1 MLKSGEC
8 RSTAKRGT
16 WDRAAWMLH
25 EAGSW
30 GSSPVSFA
38 IFPMGCWWK
47 TAGGCFPP
55 FFSSLF
61 SLHTPYHAEPVPVT
75 MVTQGEP
82 SRETEGCK
90 QKRDPLSHFRNLQGG
105 GSPEETDQR
114 YHNSVAFNTVL
125 YLHWKSDFI
134 IHIFFFCACTCE
146 STKVSLHC
154 SPDSKWTSVSLTFML
169 FFCTCFAP
177 VYFNRLPEKKLINT
191 IKQKRCRYIF
201 SNYLPCMN
209 LVQEQIISA
218 NQKE

>member
-8 RSTAKRGT
+8 RSTATRGT

-38 IFPMGCWWK
+38 IFPLGCWWK

-61 SLHTPYHAEPVPVT
+61 SLHTLYHAEPVPVT

-105 GSPEETDQR
+105 GSLPPPNQRYQR

-125 YLHWKSDFI
+125 YLHCKSDFI
-134 IHIFFFCACTCE
+134 IHIFFFLC
-146 STKVSLHC
+146 LHVWVYKSIPALQPRLKMDIC
-154 SPDSKWTSVSLTFML
+154 FFDFYVILWCL
-169 FFCTCFAP
+169 FCTCLF
-177 VYFNRLPEKKLINT
+177 
-191 IKQKRCRYIF
+191 
-201 SNYLPCMN
+201 
-209 LVQEQIISA
+209 
-218 NQKE
+218 

>member
-38 IFPMGCWWK
+38 IFPLGCWWK

-105 GSPEETDQR
+105 GSPPPPNQR
-114 YHNSVAFNTVL
+114 RKPIRDIITQWHLIL
-125 YLHWKSDFI
+125 YYICIVSQTLSST
-134 IHIFFFCACTCE
+134 FFFCACTCE

-177 VYFNRLPEKKLINT
+177 VYFNMLPEKKLINT
-191 IKQKRCRYIF
+191 IKQKRCQYIF

-209 LVQEQIISA
+209 LV
-218 NQKE
+218 

>member
-8 RSTAKRGT
+8 RSTATRGT

-38 IFPMGCWWK
+38 IFPLGCWWK

-105 GSPEETDQR
+105 GSPPPPNQR
-114 YHNSVAFNTVL
+114 RKPIRDIITQWHLIL
-125 YLHWKSDFI
+125 YYICIVSQTLSST
-134 IHIFFFCACTCE
+134 FFFFVPAR
-146 STKVSLHC
+146 VSLQKYPCTAAQTQNGHLFLWLLC
-154 SPDSKWTSVSLTFML
+154 YSLVPVLHLFILICFQRKSSLTPSSKKDADIYFQTICRVWIL
-169 FFCTCFAP
+169 FK
-177 VYFNRLPEKKLINT
+177 NK
-191 IKQKRCRYIF
+191 
-201 SNYLPCMN
+201 
-209 LVQEQIISA
+209 
-218 NQKE
+218 